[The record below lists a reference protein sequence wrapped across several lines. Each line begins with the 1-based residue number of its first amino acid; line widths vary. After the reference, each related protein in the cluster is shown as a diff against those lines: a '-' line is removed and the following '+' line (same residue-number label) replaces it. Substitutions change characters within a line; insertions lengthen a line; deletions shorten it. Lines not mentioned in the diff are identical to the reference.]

1 MDPTG
6 YPRIE
11 RRSRRPD
18 RDQWGWISSAS
29 TSTGFSSIGTG
40 STSATNV
47 PFEPTIRSRTLFFLS
62 IRDSRAP
69 SFHRNKRKRI
79 DDATIT
85 GASGTKKS
93 REGEPFVIYD
103 EEEEEEDDTERGR
116 LLGSNVKSPSGHI
129 AIDVQQGPGLP
140 PAWVELADQVERT
153 LQAVRG
159 KITTLDKLHTKHALP
174 GFADRSAEERDI
186 ERMTTD
192 ITRVG
197 VFCPLF
203 FFCVSFFI
211 RFVSSQLQSP
221 PPHYHPLSFSFPV
234 LQLLPSSYLLASI
247 LEIAGHYDRGALQD
261 GIEGVKTGS
270 NQARRRWANRKANGS
285 DETVTRDYE
294 NRHVQV

>member
-1 MDPTG
+1 MNTNAAVNAHVG
-6 YPRIE
+6 VGGGLLATSSTLAAGSAGNVE
-11 RRSRRPD
+11 FGSFT
-18 RDQWGWISSAS
+18 SAS

-93 REGEPFVIYD
+93 KEGEPFVIYD

-159 KITTLDKLHTKHALP
+159 K
-174 GFADRSAEERDI
+174 SAY
-186 ERMTTD
+186 
-192 ITRVG
+192 
-197 VFCPLF
+197 
-203 FFCVSFFI
+203 SFI
-211 RFVSSQLQSP
+211 RPCFLCLF
-221 PPHYHPLSFSFPV
+221 HHPLHS
-234 LQLLPSSYLLASI
+234 LPPFN
-247 LEIAGHYDRGALQD
+247 
-261 GIEGVKTGS
+261 V
-270 NQARRRWANRKANGS
+270 
-285 DETVTRDYE
+285 
-294 NRHVQV
+294 

>member
-1 MDPTG
+1 
-6 YPRIE
+6 
-11 RRSRRPD
+11 
-18 RDQWGWISSAS
+18 SAS

-129 AIDVQQGPGLP
+129 TIDVQQGPGLP

-159 KITTLDKLHTKHALP
+159 K
-174 GFADRSAEERDI
+174 SAY
-186 ERMTTD
+186 
-192 ITRVG
+192 
-197 VFCPLF
+197 
-203 FFCVSFFI
+203 SFI
-211 RFVSSQLQSP
+211 RPCFLCLF
-221 PPHYHPLSFSFPV
+221 HHPLHS
-234 LQLLPSSYLLASI
+234 LPPFN
-247 LEIAGHYDRGALQD
+247 
-261 GIEGVKTGS
+261 V
-270 NQARRRWANRKANGS
+270 
-285 DETVTRDYE
+285 
-294 NRHVQV
+294 

>member
-1 MDPTG
+1 MNTNAAVNAHVG
-6 YPRIE
+6 VGGGLLATSSTLAAGSAGNVE
-11 RRSRRPD
+11 FGSFT
-18 RDQWGWISSAS
+18 SAS

-129 AIDVQQGPGLP
+129 TIDVQQGPGLP

-192 ITRVG
+192 ITR
-197 VFCPLF
+197 
-203 FFCVSFFI
+203 
-211 RFVSSQLQSP
+211 
-221 PPHYHPLSFSFPV
+221 
-234 LQLLPSSYLLASI
+234 LLPSSYLLASI

-261 GIEGVKTGS
+261 GMEGVKTGS